1 MTKNKNYD
9 LVNKVEINSEKT
21 LMRLLRTC
29 YNVYGYVI
37 LKENIIGR
45 YIKLQK
51 TDLISELKTARNVD
65 LSKFTYDTTNNC
77 VYVG

>member
-1 MTKNKNYD
+1 MTKNENYD

>member
-1 MTKNKNYD
+1 MTKNENYD

-51 TDLISELKTARNVD
+51 TDLINELKTARNVD
-65 LSKFTYDTTNNC
+65 LNKFTYDATNNC

>member
-1 MTKNKNYD
+1 MTKNENYD
-9 LVNKVEINSEKT
+9 LVNKVKINSEKT

-51 TDLISELKTARNVD
+51 TDLIKELKTARNVD
-65 LSKFTYDTTNNC
+65 LNKFTYETETNC
-77 VYVG
+77 IYVG